1 MASVLQSVFNIKE
14 FQNRYNNQLAEH
26 AKTCTAEPAN
36 CWLCQLHKIADG
48 LLSGRYSQPIAPK
61 NENDSPSQDGISP
74 AMFKQ
79 LVGRGHEEFSTMRQQ
94 DAFEFFLYLL
104 KSVQQKEHAL
114 KQCNPTEV
122 FDFTTEQRLECSKCN
137 KVRYQCDQTN
147 AVSVNVPAREVQGAE
162 DGVYEAVNIYECL
175 DNFVQPE
182 VVEGYNCPQCN
193 EKTVAYRSVKF
204 KTFPQVLVINPR
216 RFAFI
221 NWVPQKLSKFGIC

>member
-1 MASVLQSVFNIKE
+1 
-14 FQNRYNNQLAEH
+14 
-26 AKTCTAEPAN
+26 
-36 CWLCQLHKIADG
+36 
-48 LLSGRYSQPIAPK
+48 
-61 NENDSPSQDGISP
+61 
-74 AMFKQ
+74 
-79 LVGRGHEEFSTMRQQ
+79 
-94 DAFEFFLYLL
+94 
-104 KSVQQKEHAL
+104 L

-147 AVSVNVPAREVQGAE
+147 AVSVNVPARKVQGAE

-193 EKTVAYRSVKF
+193 EKTVAYRSAKF

-221 NWVPQKLSKFGIC
+221 NWVPQKLSKFGEYVDSC